1 MNRTRFGLILVT
13 AGFWTGRTTV
23 RSGAAVRIFR
33 AADQRSGLFAPRGAR
48 LYAQFAP
55 RILAGLHERATGDVA
70 AFVAGRPEPV
80 IVDLGTGP
88 GDLALRLARRVPE
101 ARVIGVEPA
110 ATMRSLAE
118 ARGAT
123 SALPNLSLVAGDAE
137 RMPLADRS
145 ADVVVSTLSMHH
157 WADPAAAFAEIARVL
172 RPGGEA
178 RIFDAR
184 FAAYS
189 SPELRAFA
197 VRAGLDPAAVA
208 RTVLRGRFVRPYV
221 LVTLRPSALAAA
233 PAAAA

>member
-13 AGFWTGRTTV
+13 AGFWTSRLTV
-23 RSGAAVRIFR
+23 RSGVAVRAFR

-48 LYAQFAP
+48 LYARFAP
-55 RILAGLHERATGDVA
+55 RILAGLHERAAGDIA
-70 AFVAGRPEPV
+70 TFVAGRPAPA

-88 GDLALRLARRVPE
+88 GELALRLARRVPE

-110 ATMRSLAE
+110 AMMRALAE
-118 ARGAT
+118 ARAAT
-123 SALPNLSLVAGDAE
+123 SALPNLSVVAGDAE

-145 ADVVVSTLSMHH
+145 ADIVVSTLSMHH
-157 WADPAAAFAEIARVL
+157 WPDPAAAFAEIARVL

-178 RIFDAR
+178 WIFDAR

-189 SPELRAFA
+189 GPELRAFA

-208 RTVLRGRFVRPYV
+208 RRVLPGRIVRPYV
-221 LVTLRPSALAAA
+221 LVTLRPSGLDVAQ
-233 PAAAA
+233 AAAA

>member
-13 AGFWTGRTTV
+13 AGFWTGRTTL

-48 LYAQFAP
+48 LYARIAP

-70 AFVAGRPEPV
+70 TFVAGRPAPV

-88 GDLALRLARRVPE
+88 GELAIRLAQRVPA

-110 ATMRSLAE
+110 AAMRGLAE
-118 ARGAT
+118 ARAAAA
-123 SALPNLSLVAGDAE
+123 ALPNLSFVAGDAE

-157 WADPAAAFAEIARVL
+157 WADPAAAFAEIARIL

-189 SPELRAFA
+189 APELRAFA
-197 VRAGLDPAAVA
+197 VRAGLNPAAVT
-208 RTVLRGRFVRPYV
+208 RTVLRGWIVQPYV

-233 PAAAA
+233 QAAAA